1 MTSLA
6 DRTTV
11 GSGAAATIA
20 PGAEQV
26 GQAQILSAFS
36 APFSLPG
43 LFNDADTGAFGPDGG
58 DVPMDADE
66 DGDVFVDAM
75 DEDE

>member
-1 MTSLA
+1 MANIILI
-6 DRTTV
+6 V
-11 GSGAAATIA
+11 GSGAAAMIA

-26 GQAQILSAFS
+26 GQAQILSTFS

-43 LFNDADTGAFGPDGG
+43 LFGDADASAFEAGPG
-58 DVPMDADE
+58 DVAMDADE

>member
-1 MTSLA
+1 MT
-6 DRTTV
+6 RKV
-11 GSGAAATIA
+11 GSGPGVTIA

-36 APFSLPG
+36 EAFSLPG
-43 LFNDADTGAFGPDGG
+43 LFGDADAGAFGPGAG
-58 DVPMDADE
+58 DVAMDADE

-75 DEDE
+75 DEDG